1 MEGNILQNPGFLYKN
16 PAARQGCQ
24 ETRRETGKDQK

>member
-1 MEGNILQNPGFLYKN
+1 MEGNILQNPLYKN

-24 ETRRETGKDQK
+24 ETRRETGKDKK